1 MPQTFA
7 DSLNQFPIYADRA
20 EKDQLG
26 RNIVCTYATKDEVVG
41 DVLPDMTDNAGK
53 VLTVNQT
60 ETAAEWTSIPSPAGK
75 ADKVVGAVAGD
86 LAALDCEGNLVDS
99 GIDSSD
105 VATYPSFTNNA
116 GKVLAVNAGET
127 GVEWVNQSSGG
138 SVPSTALG
146 AAYSFHTDTG
156 ITYSLSLTNMFANAV
171 VQQNIYNSPFTST
184 TLENCIKGTDYLK
197 PGYLY
202 HFDMDLGTIVD
213 KTASSINGNIQLQVK
228 SGTTVIAT
236 SRSDYTSSA
245 PGFIHCEFYVPDN
258 INNAVMDIQFTDLD
272 NPSEPWFPAV
282 TLIATKNVLGEMTEV
297 PSMAGNEGKVL
308 AVNQSG
314 TGTEWVT
321 QSGGGSSLPSYTSSD
336 QGKCL
341 KVNSNGTGVEWDT
354 DDNTTYTFSTGLTNV
369 GGTVS
374 VSYPVPVPSQPASDV
389 GKVLGITDAYG
400 TLGWVTA
407 DSLPSISG
415 KAGKVLKV
423 NAGGTAIGWEDD
435 NNTTYTA
442 GNMINIAGNQVGVST
457 TAGITDI
464 QVVNAIPASPVATV
478 LYLIPLT

>member
-26 RNIVCTYATKDEVVG
+26 RNIVCTYATKDEVIG
-41 DVLPDMTDNAGK
+41 DVLPPLTDNAGK
-53 VLTVNQT
+53 VLTVNQS
-60 ETAAEWTSIPSPAGK
+60 ETAVEWSDSPSSSTK

-86 LAALDCEGNLVDS
+86 LAALDCEGNLIDS

-127 GVEWVNQSSGG
+127 GVEWVNQSGGG

-146 AAYSFHTDTG
+146 ASYSFHTDTG
-156 ITYSLSLTNMFANAV
+156 ISYSLSVSNMFANAI

-202 HFDMDLGTIVD
+202 HFDMDLGIAVHMG
-213 KTASSINGNIQLQVK
+213 ASAITGVIQLQVK

-258 INNAVMDIQFTDLD
+258 INNAVMDIQFTDLS
-272 NPSEPWFPAV
+272 NPVEPWFPAV
-282 TLIATKNVLGEMTEV
+282 TLIATKNVLGTMTEV

-321 QSGGGSSLPSYTSSD
+321 QSGGGGSSLPSYTSSD
-336 QGKCL
+336 HGKCL
-341 KVNSNGTGVEWDT
+341 KVNSTGTGVEWDT
-354 DDNTTYTFSTGLTNV
+354 DENTTYTFGTGLTQV

-374 VSYPVPVPSQPASDV
+374 VSYPVPVPSQPSSDV
-389 GKVLGITDAYG
+389 GKVLGLTDTYG
-400 TLGWVTA
+400 SLGWVRGI
-407 DSLPSISG
+407 PSISG

-423 NAGGTAIGWEDD
+423 NAGETAIEWVND
-435 NNTTYTA
+435 NDTTYTA

-457 TAGITDI
+457 TAGITDVQI
-464 QVVNAIPASPVATV
+464 VNALPASPVSTV

>member
-1 MPQTFA
+1 MPTIFA
-7 DSLNQFPIYADRA
+7 DSLNQHPIYADRA

-41 DVLPDMTDNAGK
+41 DVLPPLAENAGK
-53 VLTVNQT
+53 VLAVNQS
-60 ETAAEWTSIPSPAGK
+60 ENAVEWTSVPSPAGK

-156 ITYSLSLTNMFANAV
+156 LTYSLSLTNLFANAV

-213 KTASSINGNIQLQVK
+213 KAVSAINGNIQLQVK

-236 SRSDYTSSA
+236 SRSDYTRSA

-272 NPSEPWFPAV
+272 NPVEPWFPAV
-282 TLIATKNVLGEMTEV
+282 TLIATKNVLGEMTEL
-297 PSMAGNEGKVL
+297 PSMTGNAGKVL
-308 AVNQSG
+308 AVNAGETSV
-314 TGTEWVT
+314 EWVT

-336 QGKCL
+336 HGKCL
-341 KVNSNGTGVEWDT
+341 KVNSAGTGVEWDT
-354 DDNTTYTFSTGLTNV
+354 DENTTYTFGTGLTKV

-374 VSYPVPVPSQPASDV
+374 VSYPVPVPSQPASSV
-389 GKVLGITDAYG
+389 GKVLGITDSYG
-400 TLGWVTA
+400 SLGWVNGIPT
-407 DSLPSISG
+407 ISG
-415 KAGKVLKV
+415 NGGKVLKV
-423 NAGGTAIGWEDD
+423 NDAGTAIGWATD

-442 GNMINIAGNQVGVST
+442 GNMISIDGNNQVGVST
-457 TAGITDI
+457 TAGITDVQI
-464 QVVNAIPASPVATV
+464 VNALPASPVATV